1 MRFLFPTLL
10 LLAFVLEPTLGAR
23 LDWIGGH
30 PLLVLAT
37 VVYYSLV
44 HGATAGTLFGLGL
57 GAFSELGSLAPP
69 GLTMLSFSIVGFCVG
84 STLDS
89 LYKDNG
95 WTQAV
100 VLFLAVLLHESI
112 AFLMI
117 TRLDLRALPLY
128 LVRHALLTGA
138 LTALTGPL
146 VLAGLERLFHWDIYI
161 DAHRVVIQRRR
172 ASR

>member
-1 MRFLFPTLL
+1 MRFLFPALL
-10 LLAFVLEPTLGAR
+10 VLAFVLEPTLGAR
-23 LDWIGGH
+23 LDWIGGR

-44 HGATAGTLFGLGL
+44 HGATAGTIFGLAL
-57 GAFSELGSLAPP
+57 GAVAELGSLAPP

-112 AFLMI
+112 AFLMV
-117 TRLDLRALPLY
+117 TRLDLRTLPLY
-128 LVRHALLTGA
+128 LFRHALLTGA
-138 LTALTGPL
+138 LTAAIGPL
-146 VLAGLERLFHWDIYI
+146 ALAGMERLFHWDIYI
-161 DAHRVVIQRRR
+161 DAHRVVVQRRR
-172 ASR
+172 PSR